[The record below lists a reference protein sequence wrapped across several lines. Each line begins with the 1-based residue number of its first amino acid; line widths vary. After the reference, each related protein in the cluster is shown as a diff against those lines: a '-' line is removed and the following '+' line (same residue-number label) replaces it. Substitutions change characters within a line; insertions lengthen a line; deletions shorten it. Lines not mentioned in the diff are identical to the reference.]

1 MNKTRATNIVR
12 LDWLSNR
19 TPSGRRSATKARKLA
34 QYFALGRGREKEQEL
49 RPQRGEWLDQAGR
62 PCSHEDVLQWVR
74 QQGMS
79 HEMTY
84 QFILSVK
91 ETQLS
96 DEAFNRAMAAGG
108 PLFSEWRLI
117 SHDDSRYPHAH
128 ALAFGNQPVQIKSE
142 AFQSWWRAVRQA
154 LEQEQTKA
162 REMQQELT
170 QEQEK
175 AAMLQRDAGLEPEDA
190 AGGHRHANQKQQEAT
205 YEQQQNALGQ
215 AGAAR
220 EQAEQLAKQVEAE
233 LAERTLE
240 YTVSEQ
246 SWDMEL

>member
-12 LDWLSNR
+12 MDWLSNR

-34 QYFALGRGREKEQEL
+34 QYFALGRGREKEQEQ

-62 PCSHEDVLQWVR
+62 PCTHEAVLQWVR

-91 ETQLS
+91 ETQLTE
-96 DEAFNRAMAAGG
+96 EAFNQAMAAGG
-108 PLFSEWRLI
+108 PLFNEWRLI
-117 SHDDSRYPHAH
+117 AHDDSRYPHAH

-162 REMQQELT
+162 REMQQEAAL
-170 QEQEK
+170 EQAR
-175 AAMLQRDAGLEPEDA
+175 AAALQRGAGLEQDDA
-190 AGGHRHANQKQQEAT
+190 AGKSPQSKQMQQGANHEPRQS
-205 YEQQQNALGQ
+205 ALGQ
-215 AGAAR
+215 DGASR
-220 EQAEQLAKQVEAE
+220 EPAEQLAKQVEAE
-233 LAERTLE
+233 LAEPTLE
-240 YTVSEQ
+240 YTISEQ

>member
-1 MNKTRATNIVR
+1 MSKSKATNIVR

-34 QYFALGRGREKEQEL
+34 QYFALGRGREKEQEQ

-62 PCSHEDVLQWVR
+62 RCSHEEVLQWVR

-91 ETQLS
+91 DTQLTE
-96 DEAFNRAMAAGG
+96 EAFNRAMAAGG

-117 SHDDSRYPHAH
+117 QHDDTRYPHAH

-142 AFQSWWRAVRQA
+142 AFQSWWLAVRQA
-154 LEQEQTKA
+154 LEREQAAA
-162 REMQQELT
+162 REMQLE
-170 QEQEK
+170 
-175 AAMLQRDAGLEPEDA
+175 AALEHARAAALQREAGLEHEDA
-190 AGGHRHANQKQQEAT
+190 SGKPPWSSQMQQEANH
-205 YEQQQNALGQ
+205 EQQQSDEVQ
-215 AGAAR
+215 DGAAR
-220 EQAEQLAKQVEAE
+220 EQAAQQLEQLE
-233 LAERTLE
+233 AERTEYALE
-240 YTVSEQ
+240 YTPAP
-246 SWDMEL
+246 SWGMEL

>member
-1 MNKTRATNIVR
+1 MSKSKATNIVR

-19 TPSGRRSATKARKLA
+19 TLSGRRSATKARKLA
-34 QYFALGRGREKEQEL
+34 QYFALGRGREKEQEQ

-62 PCSHEDVLQWVR
+62 LCSHEEVLQWVR

-91 ETQLS
+91 ETQLT
-96 DEAFNRAMAAGG
+96 DEAFSRAMAAGG
-108 PLFSEWRLI
+108 PLFAEWRLI
-117 SHDDSRYPHAH
+117 QHDDSRYPHAH

-142 AFQSWWRAVRQA
+142 AFQSWWLAVRQA
-154 LEQEQTKA
+154 LEREQANAQEMQQEAALEQTKA
-162 REMQQELT
+162 AALQQG
-170 QEQEK
+170 
-175 AAMLQRDAGLEPEDA
+175 AGLEHEDA
-190 AGGHRHANQKQQEAT
+190 VSKPPRSNQVLQEANH
-205 YEQQQNALGQ
+205 EQKQNALEQDGATLGQ
-215 AGAAR
+215 AAHLDD
-220 EQAEQLAKQVEAE
+220 QLDAESAE
-233 LAERTLE
+233 PALE

>member
-12 LDWLSNR
+12 MDWLSNR

-49 RPQRGEWLDQAGR
+49 RPQRGVWLDQAGR
-62 PCSHEDVLQWVR
+62 PCSHEEVLQWVR

-91 ETQLS
+91 ETQLTE
-96 DEAFNRAMAAGG
+96 EAFNQAMAAGG
-108 PLFSEWRLI
+108 PLFAEWRLI

-162 REMQQELT
+162 REMQQELA

-175 AAMLQRDAGLEPEDA
+175 AADLQQGAGLEQDDA
-190 AGGHRHANQKQQEAT
+190 AGKSPQSKQMQQEANH
-205 YEQQQNALGQ
+205 EPRQSALGQ
-215 AGAAR
+215 DGAAR
-220 EQAEQLAKQVEAE
+220 EPAEQLAKLAEAE
-233 LAERTLE
+233 LAEPTLE
-240 YTVSEQ
+240 YSVSEQ